1 MLLLL
6 FFSAWRQVTTTTNN
20 IFVHLADVCRCFFF
34 CFYFILVGMHEHLNI
49 GKLHSDFMLW
59 HHRGK
64 KMYTNWWSQIHSHA
78 HTHTHSGW
86 QTDRHD
92 VWCLSTLILLDLFST
107 QSPIDEG
114 DDRPALMTIR
124 NVCLPVRQTNRA
136 NIQQLYNACAI
147 FDEAAEV
154 EEEVKLY

>member
-1 MLLLL
+1 M
-6 FFSAWRQVTTTTNN
+6 
-20 IFVHLADVCRCFFF
+20 
-34 CFYFILVGMHEHLNI
+34 
-49 GKLHSDFMLW
+49 
-59 HHRGK
+59 
-64 KMYTNWWSQIHSHA
+64 
-78 HTHTHSGW
+78 
-86 QTDRHD
+86 DRHD

-114 DDRPALMTIR
+114 DGRPALMTIR

-154 EEEVKLY
+154 EEEEIVLRIPARTYPHTCVHTYVGIHYMCT